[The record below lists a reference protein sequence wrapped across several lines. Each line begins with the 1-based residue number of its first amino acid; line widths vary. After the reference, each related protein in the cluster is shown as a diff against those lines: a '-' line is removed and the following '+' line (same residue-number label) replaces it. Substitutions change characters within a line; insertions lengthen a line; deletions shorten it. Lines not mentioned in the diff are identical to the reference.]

1 MIIASQNKY
10 LYTLNNANRM
20 AESTDRAF
28 LTAEEVVGLLDS
40 DEEDEYLR
48 SAGLKDIISPGSDD
62 ELGFEEEE
70 LDSGSD
76 SEGEAEQE
84 TEL

>member
-48 SAGLKDIISPGSDD
+48 SAGLEDIISN
-62 ELGFEEEE
+62 LGKKAEE
-70 LDSGSD
+70 LERLFLRHVSC
-76 SEGEAEQE
+76 
-84 TEL
+84 

>member
-1 MIIASQNKY
+1 MGGA
-10 LYTLNNANRM
+10 
-20 AESTDRAF
+20 
-28 LTAEEVVGLLDS
+28 
-40 DEEDEYLR
+40 
-48 SAGLKDIISPGSDD
+48 PGSDD

-70 LDSGSD
+70 LDNGSD

>member
-1 MIIASQNKY
+1 
-10 LYTLNNANRM
+10 M

-40 DEEDEYLR
+40 DEDEYLR
-48 SAGLKDIISPGSDD
+48 SAGLEDIIFPGSDD

-70 LDSGSD
+70 LDNGSD

>member
-1 MIIASQNKY
+1 
-10 LYTLNNANRM
+10 M
-20 AESTDRAF
+20 AEKADRAF

-40 DEEDEYLR
+40 DEEDDYLR
-48 SAGLKDIISPGSDD
+48 DAGLEDIIFPGSDD

-70 LDSGSD
+70 VADGRD
-76 SEGEAEQE
+76 SEEEEDQE

>member
-1 MIIASQNKY
+1 
-10 LYTLNNANRM
+10 M
-20 AESTDRAF
+20 AENADRAF

-40 DEEDEYLR
+40 DEEDDYLR
-48 SAGLKDIISPGSDD
+48 DAGLEDIIFPGSDD

-70 LDSGSD
+70 VDDGSD
-76 SEGEAEQE
+76 SEEEDQE

>member
-1 MIIASQNKY
+1 
-10 LYTLNNANRM
+10 M
-20 AESTDRAF
+20 AENTDRAF

-40 DEEDEYLR
+40 DEEDDYLR
-48 SAGLKDIISPGSDD
+48 GAGLDDIIFPGSDD

-70 LDSGSD
+70 VDNRSD
-76 SEGEAEQE
+76 SEGEEEQE

>member
-1 MIIASQNKY
+1 MIIASKNKY

-40 DEEDEYLR
+40 DEDEYLR
-48 SAGLKDIISPGSDD
+48 SAGLEDIIFPGSDD

-70 LDSGSD
+70 LDNGSD

>member
-1 MIIASQNKY
+1 
-10 LYTLNNANRM
+10 M
-20 AESTDRAF
+20 AENAERAF

-40 DEEDEYLR
+40 DEEDDYLR
-48 SAGLKDIISPGSDD
+48 DAGLEDIIFPGSDD

-70 LDSGSD
+70 VDDGCD
-76 SEGEAEQE
+76 SEEEEDQE

>member
-1 MIIASQNKY
+1 
-10 LYTLNNANRM
+10 M

-40 DEEDEYLR
+40 DEEGDYLR
-48 SAGLKDIISPGSDD
+48 GADLNDIIFPGSND

-70 LDSGSD
+70 IDSGSD
-76 SEGEAEQE
+76 SEGEEEQE
-84 TEL
+84 TEM

>member
-1 MIIASQNKY
+1 MIIASKNKY

-40 DEEDEYLR
+40 DEDEYLR
-48 SAGLKDIISPGSDD
+48 SAGLEDIFPGSDD

-70 LDSGSD
+70 LDNGSD

>member
-1 MIIASQNKY
+1 
-10 LYTLNNANRM
+10 M
-20 AESTDRAF
+20 AEKADRAF

-40 DEEDEYLR
+40 DEEDDYLR
-48 SAGLKDIISPGSDD
+48 DAGLEDIIFPGSDD

-70 LDSGSD
+70 VDDGRD
-76 SEGEAEQE
+76 SEEEDQE